1 MPRRTTGRT
10 RAARCPRPGRLLL
23 AALPLGFAATVFAAS
38 AFATGTS
45 AAGTSAAGLAGLQ
58 DAPVLS
64 GAAAAAD
71 RFQEGNRLYQAGD
84 YQGALDAWFGLFE
97 EGLDSADLHYNIGN
111 AYFKL
116 GELGRA
122 ILFYERARL
131 ELPGDENVRANLE
144 LARSLTADRITPL
157 PGFWVPRVVTWAVRL
172 VPRGW
177 LIAIVT
183 LGYLALASALLHRLL
198 AREPRPWTGRVAVTS
213 AALTLVFGANLL
225 IREFGIGRAERGVI
239 LRTETAVQSAPS
251 DDPSLQLFT
260 IHEGAVVRID
270 RRSDAWLEIVLE
282 DGKVGWVRAGDLE
295 TI

>member
-10 RAARCPRPGRLLL
+10 RAARRPRPRRLLL

-45 AAGTSAAGLAGLQ
+45 AAGTFAAGLAGLQ

-239 LRTETAVQSAPS
+239 LRTEAAVQSAPS